1 MLDQLDLDAVRRL
14 YRADL
19 PTPVDVLNLI
29 HFKDEEAY
37 KWYGVLTLPLLKAV
51 GAEVGWMGAHVK
63 SFLGEPRAEELLVVR
78 YPNQRRFFALAL
90 NPYYMLV
97 ANPQRMKAVRKFEAS
112 FTHSPDS
119 LDALRGSKWVLAVH
133 FHEAPDAVQRIVESA
148 GGQLVY
154 QSNETV
160 ADRDQQAPTS
170 GQHQS
175 TRLQAH
181 RAYSVSRTEQSCEA
195 AMQSGVLNQLREA
208 GGEAIGSALSTRAE
222 KERPACRAREAGWVA
237 RPDPLGIL
245 TMPSQFQHLWKDAVQ
260 QCWWHRKTRRSG
272 PEATRRP

>member
-1 MLDQLDLDAVRRL
+1 MGMLDQLDLDAVKRL

-19 PTPVDVLNLI
+19 PVPVDVLNLI

-37 KWYGVLTLPLLKAV
+37 KWYGVVALPLLKAV
-51 GAEVGWMGAHVK
+51 GAEIGWMGTHVK

-119 LDALRGSKWVLAVH
+119 LDPLRASKCVLAVH
-133 FHEAPDAVQRIVESA
+133 FHEAPDAVRRVVESA

-154 QSNETV
+154 QSNETAAIV
-160 ADRDQQAPTS
+160 ISKRPHSANTNP
-170 GQHQS
+170 
-175 TRLQAH
+175 L
-181 RAYSVSRTEQSCEA
+181 VFKRTCLFQFEDEQSCEA
-195 AMQSGVLNQLREA
+195 AMRSGVLNQLGEA
-208 GGEAIGSALSTRAE
+208 GGEVSVQLYRRVPRKNALPAGLGKLIG
-222 KERPACRAREAGWVA
+222 
-237 RPDPLGIL
+237 
-245 TMPSQFQHLWKDAVQ
+245 
-260 QCWWHRKTRRSG
+260 
-272 PEATRRP
+272 

>member
-1 MLDQLDLDAVRRL
+1 MHDQLDLDAVKRL

-19 PTPVDVLNLI
+19 PVPVDVLNLI

-51 GAEVGWMGAHVK
+51 GAEVGWMGTHVT

-133 FHEAPDAVQRIVESA
+133 FHDAPDAVQSIVESV

-154 QSNETV
+154 QSNETSQIV
-160 ADRDQQAPTS
+160 ISKRPHPANTNPLVFKRTCLFRFEDQETC
-170 GQHQS
+170 
-175 TRLQAH
+175 R
-181 RAYSVSRTEQSCEA
+181 A
-195 AMQSGVLNQLREA
+195 AMQSEVLNQLEEA
-208 GGEAIGSALSTRAE
+208 AGELSVQLYRRVPRSDALPAALSKLLR
-222 KERPACRAREAGWVA
+222 
-237 RPDPLGIL
+237 
-245 TMPSQFQHLWKDAVQ
+245 
-260 QCWWHRKTRRSG
+260 
-272 PEATRRP
+272 

>member
-1 MLDQLDLDAVRRL
+1 MGMLDQLDLDAVKRL

-19 PTPVDVLNLI
+19 PVPVDVLNLI
-29 HFKDEEAY
+29 HFKNEEAY

-119 LDALRGSKWVLAVH
+119 LEALRGSKWVLAVH
-133 FHEAPDAVQRIVESA
+133 FHEAPDEVVSIVESV

-154 QSNETV
+154 QSNETSPIV
-160 ADRDQQAPTS
+160 ISKRPHPANTNPLVFKRTALFRFEDQQGS
-170 GQHQS
+170 
-175 TRLQAH
+175 
-181 RAYSVSRTEQSCEA
+181 EA
-195 AMQSGVLNQLREA
+195 AIQSGVLNQLREA
-208 GGEAIGSALSTRAE
+208 VGDASVQLYRRVPRKNAL
-222 KERPACRAREAGWVA
+222 PAA
-237 RPDPLGIL
+237 LGNL
-245 TMPSQFQHLWKDAVQ
+245 LRQRNLA
-260 QCWWHRKTRRSG
+260 HRV
-272 PEATRRP
+272 P

>member
-1 MLDQLDLDAVRRL
+1 MGMLDQLDLDAVKRL

-19 PTPVDVLNLI
+19 PVPVDVLNLI

-51 GAEVGWMGAHVK
+51 GAEVGWMGAHVA

-119 LDALRGSKWVLAVH
+119 LNALRGSKWVLVVH
-133 FHEAPDAVQRIVESA
+133 FHDAPDAIRSIVEMA

-154 QSNETV
+154 QSSETSPIV
-160 ADRDQQAPTS
+160 ISKRSHPANTNPLVFKRTCLFRFEDQQ
-170 GQHQS
+170 G
-175 TRLQAH
+175 
-181 RAYSVSRTEQSCEA
+181 CEA
-195 AMQSGVLNQLREA
+195 AMQSGVLNRLREA
-208 GGEAIGSALSTRAE
+208 GGEASVQLYRRVPRKKTLPAALE
-222 KERPACRAREAGWVA
+222 KLLR
-237 RPDPLGIL
+237 
-245 TMPSQFQHLWKDAVQ
+245 
-260 QCWWHRKTRRSG
+260 
-272 PEATRRP
+272 